1 MGPPWLPRPQGL
13 LPWPPWCCGRVCL
26 LRLMQYLLA
35 ATTVASLVYVLIA
48 CVALRPRGAATSVP
62 HTATP
67 TSPLA
72 TLIPGPPPLPPL
84 TEVMAMQR
92 APPED
97 SLLDLKGFHFI
108 HDAPNACED
117 FDDLL
122 LVVLVHS
129 HPAHAHRRQ
138 AIRRAWGGRRRLAGG
153 WSTTVFLLGEDP
165 SKGAAGALPTAAVV
179 AAEARHFGDLVV
191 GSFRDE
197 YHQLRYKHAMA
208 LRWAHRH
215 CAHAAHVVKADDDAF
230 VDLYSLEAL
239 LGRTFPQGRLPPD
252 TLACHVVPRGTAPQ
266 REGKWAVGVEE
277 YPWAEYPAYCAGL
290 AYVTTP
296 ATAHRLYLAAG
307 VAPHH
312 QSSGGHFGWA
322 EEYYRGEQKT
332 KTFE

>member
-1 MGPPWLPRPQGL
+1 M
-13 LPWPPWCCGRVCL
+13 
-26 LRLMQYLLA
+26 
-35 ATTVASLVYVLIA
+35 
-48 CVALRPRGAATSVP
+48 
-62 HTATP
+62 
-67 TSPLA
+67 
-72 TLIPGPPPLPPL
+72 
-84 TEVMAMQR
+84 
-92 APPED
+92 
-97 SLLDLKGFHFI
+97 
-108 HDAPNACED
+108 
-117 FDDLL
+117 
-122 LVVLVHS
+122 VLVHS

-138 AIRRAWGGRRRLAGG
+138 AIRGAWGGRRRLAGG

-179 AAEARHFGDLVV
+179 AAEAHRFGDLVV

-296 ATAHRLYLAAG
+296 ATAHRLYLAAAVG
-307 VAPHH
+307 VAAPLWVDDVWVTGVVAAALRLRHH
-312 QSSGGHFGWA
+312 QLTMRYSYEPEEMAAWAAKADDPRPPPPFTFVHLDAHDPLAFADAMARLWAKAEAHHQYATLAVRGSGSRTEESPSEDAGVPTVPRTQHLRSANHSSTVDNAFSKSTYSFD
-322 EEYYRGEQKT
+322 ETNEFKFR
-332 KTFE
+332 